1 MASLVKEVASVRSFL
16 EARASVCGGAS
27 IDSVVQGFTDALIK
41 QIGQCA
47 TFQPTEAAQLA
58 TALRDSPYG
67 EHGTKRIMEAIDVK
81 LKGGQAR
88 SSTGDRKSVKGEGAK
103 SQYLKCWWSY
113 CTEADWAIF
122 HDPKKS
128 FHTKMA

>member
-81 LKGGQAR
+81 LKGGRLEAVLETGSLSRGKGR
-88 SSTGDRKSVKGEGAK
+88 SPS
-103 SQYLKCWWSY
+103 
-113 CTEADWAIF
+113 I
-122 HDPKKS
+122 
-128 FHTKMA
+128 